1 MAEYKFKFSCRIEM
15 TEATFLQ
22 FLDLKNM
29 YFRKIGSD
37 RDFSKW
43 TGIESIDELDKD
55 MLEWLESHISCAL
68 DHFTWWEWFQEL
80 EDLEEEVDETK
91 LLYKHELPDNSD
103 ECPF

>member
-15 TEATFLQ
+15 DKATFLQ

-43 TGIESIDELDKD
+43 ADIEPSAVTKVQSSSKQRTS
-55 MLEWLESHISCAL
+55 LEPSVNIGSKSLRIS
-68 DHFTWWEWFQEL
+68 
-80 EDLEEEVDETK
+80 K
-91 LLYKHELPDNSD
+91 RK
-103 ECPF
+103 